1 MENKA
6 TDGEVRSKLRGGGR
20 NLGVTENGVKVR
32 ASGKW
37 QLLSLDDLDHRSRSS
52 RLANQLVADL
62 VADMGGQAAINA
74 AQYEIIRRAAL
85 LGAVCGDIEATWL
98 TTKDANLTLLGTLA
112 DRQRRML
119 ESLGLHTGRKP
130 RDVSPTPSLRQ
141 YLNGQESTE
150 P

>member
-1 MENKA
+1 MKNGA
-6 TDGEVRSKLRGGGR
+6 TNGR
-20 NLGVTENGVKVR
+20 VSRESSGSRPLYGVSDNGVKVR

-37 QLLSLDDLDHRSRSS
+37 QLLSLDDLDHRSRSA

-62 VADMGGQAAINA
+62 VADMGGEDNINA

-98 TTKDANLTLLGTLA
+98 TTKDGDLSLLGTLA

-119 ESLGLHTGRKP
+119 ESLGLHHARKP
-130 RDVSPTPSLRQ
+130 RDVTPSLKQ
-141 YLNGQESTE
+141 YLNNQEAAE
-150 P
+150 